1 MIDAIGQNRS
11 YTPSPQNGV
20 GIVQGLFAVN
30 NAVSPNTKMDIS
42 FRVAQAVGIVGVTTN
57 TANFVSVNNA
67 AITQTVDIGLA
78 GPSPLGRDQ
87 AAAFTNNQMVG
98 FWIVASSDG
107 STSSLIATQRNN
119 YAGPI
124 LPSWYTRVC

>member
-1 MIDAIGQNRS
+1 MIDAIGQNRP

-20 GIVQGLFAVN
+20 GIVQGLKAVN

-42 FRVAQAVGIVGVTTN
+42 FRVAQAVGVVSAAANI
-57 TANFVSVNNA
+57 ANFVSVNNA

-78 GPSPLGRDQ
+78 GPTALGRDQ

-98 FWIVASSDG
+98 FWIIASSDG
-107 STSSLIATQRNN
+107 S
-119 YAGPI
+119 
-124 LPSWYTRVC
+124 